1 MISVTYE
8 DVTPI
13 TGIGKILASV
23 ITIISVGIVALPAGI
38 LASGYSE
45 AIRQRRAQ
53 YEKVVE
59 DVIVRWCHHP
69 GTRADSET
77 HSGSAWTGCG

>member
-1 MISVTYE
+1 MISVAYE
-8 DVTPI
+8 DVAPI

-45 AIRQRRAQ
+45 AIR
-53 YEKVVE
+53 
-59 DVIVRWCHHP
+59 
-69 GTRADSET
+69 
-77 HSGSAWTGCG
+77 